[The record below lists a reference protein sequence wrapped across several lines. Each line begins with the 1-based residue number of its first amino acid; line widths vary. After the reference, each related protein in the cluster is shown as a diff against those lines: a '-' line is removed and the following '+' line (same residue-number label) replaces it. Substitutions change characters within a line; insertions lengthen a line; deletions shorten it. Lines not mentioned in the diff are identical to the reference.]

1 MKPKLDPKRNAAR
14 PKTKRGSASKT
25 KKSTNS
31 TPIKKAAP
39 KIDKTASQKAAFLK
53 LYPKLRCNITATA
66 ARVRIDRGT
75 FYDWQKNDEDFAA
88 AAADAF
94 ESLIDHVEDKLHKLI
109 NSMEPSAVYFFLKT
123 RAKKRGYIEKT
134 EFEGSVNHRDQ
145 LSMTDLQ
152 KSLKDYGEADK

>member
-1 MKPKLDPKRNAAR
+1 MPKSKKITARRKPA
-14 PKTKRGSASKT
+14 RGSASKA
-25 KKSTNS
+25 KKPTNS

-39 KIDKTASQKAAFLK
+39 KIDKTAGQKAAFLK

-75 FYDWQKNDEDFAA
+75 FYDWQRNDEAFAS

-134 EFEGSVNHRDQ
+134 EGDFSVLHRDQ
-145 LSMTDLQ
+145 LSMTDMQ
-152 KSLKDYGEADK
+152 KSLKEYEEADK